1 MFTGCPL
8 KDKKGITITDAFK
21 KIEMDLIVDE
31 TKSEKGNLEM
41 WKENSV
47 VVETFI
53 KPFKIKVYKYM
64 ASISKGVYVR

>member
-8 KDKKGITITDAFK
+8 KDKKGIAITDAFK

-31 TKSEKGNLEM
+31 TKSEKGNLEI

-47 VVETFI
+47 VAETFI